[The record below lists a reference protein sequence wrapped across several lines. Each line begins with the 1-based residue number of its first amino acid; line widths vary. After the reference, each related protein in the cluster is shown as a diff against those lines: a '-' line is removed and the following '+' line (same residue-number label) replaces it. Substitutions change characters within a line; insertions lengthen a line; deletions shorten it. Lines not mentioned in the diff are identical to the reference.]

1 MKKYLLSIIFA
12 VMFCAAN
19 AQIVIDSLLSVKTK
33 IENAQVFDEERFINI
48 CYELC
53 GIYYGNGDFLNA
65 ITILDYAKDVYTQK
79 TSKTN
84 SLKLRNLMVLL
95 TSMYY
100 NAQKNALMAFIYGE
114 KAEKKF
120 EEAQDYNNQNYW
132 DLLATMSSLYSL
144 TFDTVNARKYNQKA
158 FDLYKKNLKKDI
170 WNPTKI
176 KAKYLQ
182 SLVQNFGVNFWNLG
196 DYETAAK
203 CFMVV
208 MESYDNDLSI
218 AGCQTTG
225 INLSMLL
232 THLQHYKESTDLLN
246 ECIPY
251 CKDLNSLTKIYQTL
265 AINYAQLQDTT
276 NGGMSLAKYNNA
288 VINGILLN
296 YTRYSDLARYD
307 YMSST
312 TQETTELNNWMT
324 FKLRNP
330 IILKFAFDINAT
342 LKYYNLTYPRF
353 LEEYIKQSDNQ
364 ELKNIYN
371 EYKKRKLNYV
381 FDEKNDSKF
390 FAAQY
395 DEQYILD
402 KCPKLDEFIF
412 SKYKSFDDIVGSL
425 SDDELIIQFC
435 DVSNHAQLPDN
446 DLLKHYYT
454 AYIVSNKYICPI
466 YYFICRKDELERCLL
481 LDDDAQMYYNELYSR
496 KKSSTL
502 YSLIFKSLK
511 LYLETAKTIYFAT
524 CGDLSNINFDLLT
537 DSTGTPLNQKYKMI
551 RVSSV
556 YEIPEIKS
564 LDTKKFKTSALYG
577 GIDYKNSVENS
588 DVAVRGVDFRNLPN
602 TGAEIKSVAK
612 ILTASNIKI
621 DTICGENATEESF
634 KKLSGNSPDILHVAT
649 HGFYLEDDSDKP
661 FAQSINTY
669 SQKESA
675 MALSGLALSG
685 ANNAWKGNFDLP
697 NVEDGILTAY
707 EISQLDLSNT
717 KLVVLSA
724 CETARGRIFPV
735 DGVFGLQRA
744 FKQAGAGSILMS
756 LWKVDDNA
764 TATFM
769 EYFYMFLFETNDR
782 HEALKKAQDEVRKQ
796 YPDPYYW
803 AAWVMLD

>member
-1 MKKYLLSIIFA
+1 MT
-12 VMFCAAN
+12 VGAN
-19 AQIVIDSLLSVKTK
+19 AQQTAIDSLLTITNK
-33 IENAQVFDEERFINI
+33 IKNAEVFDKERFIDV

-53 GIYYGNGDFLNA
+53 AIYYNGGDYLNA
-65 ITILDYAKDVYTQK
+65 ITILDYAQDVYTQK
-79 TSKTN
+79 TSKNN
-84 SLKLRNLMVLL
+84 SLELRNLTALL

-100 NAQKNALMAFIYGE
+100 NTKNTLMAHIHGE
-114 KAEKKF
+114 KAEKMF
-120 EEAQDYNNQNYW
+120 EEARDYDNKNYW
-132 DLLATMSSLYSL
+132 NLLATMSSLCSF
-144 TFDTVNARKYNQKA
+144 TFDTVSAQKYNQKA
-158 FDLYKKNLKKDI
+158 FELYKKNLKKDI
-170 WNPTKI
+170 WNPQKI
-176 KAKYLQ
+176 KTMWLQ

-196 DYETAAK
+196 DYEMAAK

-296 YTRYSDLARYD
+296 YTRYSNLARYD

-364 ELKNIYN
+364 ELKNIYS
-371 EYKKRKLNYV
+371 EYKKHKLNYV

-402 KCPKLDEFIF
+402 KCPKLDKFIF

-466 YYFICRKDELERCLL
+466 YYFICRKDELDSCLL
-481 LDDDAQMYYNELYSR
+481 LDNDAQMYYNELYSR

-511 LYLETAKTIYFAT
+511 LYLETAKTIYFAS

-537 DSTGTPLNQKYKMI
+537 DSTGTPLNQKYKMV
-551 RVSSV
+551 RVSSIAN
-556 YEIPEIKS
+556 IPEIKS
-564 LDTKKFKTSALYG
+564 LDTKTFKTSALYG
-577 GIDYKNSVENS
+577 GIDYKNTITNS

-602 TGAEIKSVAK
+602 TGTEIKNVAK
-612 ILTASNIKI
+612 ILTAANIKT

-634 KKLSGNSPDILHVAT
+634 KKLSGNSPDILHIAT
-649 HGFYLEDDSDKP
+649 HGFYLDENSQKP
-661 FAQSINTY
+661 FAQNVNTY

-675 MALSGLALSG
+675 MVLAGLALSG
-685 ANNAWKGNFDLP
+685 ADKAWKGNFE
-697 NVEDGILTAY
+697 NVNSEDGILTAY

-724 CETARGRIFPV
+724 CETARGKIFPV

-756 LWKVDDNA
+756 LWKVDDGV
-764 TATFM
+764 TAIFM
-769 EYFYMFLFETNDR
+769 EHFYKFLFETNDR
-782 HEALKKAQDEVRKQ
+782 HKALKLAQEDVKKKF
-796 YPDPYYW
+796 PDPYYW